1 MYHLDSMVP
10 YPLFLAIVVQSVLS
24 LLNISALFYVIIP
37 AAAKKYTGTEKYNKM
52 TAKNKNKKLE
62 KYL

>member
-1 MYHLDSMVP
+1 MKYYRADILK
-10 YPLFLAIVVQSVLS
+10 I
-24 LLNISALFYVIIP
+24 NISALFYVIIP

-52 TAKNKNKKLE
+52 TAKNKNKKPE

>member
-1 MYHLDSMVP
+1 MKYYRADILK
-10 YPLFLAIVVQSVLS
+10 I
-24 LLNISALFYVIIP
+24 NISAFFYMIIL

-52 TAKNKNKKLE
+52 TAKNKNKKPE

>member
-1 MYHLDSMVP
+1 MNAEDVSFGKILKYYRADILK
-10 YPLFLAIVVQSVLS
+10 I
-24 LLNISALFYVIIP
+24 NISALFYVIIP

>member
-1 MYHLDSMVP
+1 M
-10 YPLFLAIVVQSVLS
+10 
-24 LLNISALFYVIIP
+24 IIA

-52 TAKNKNKKLE
+52 TAKNKNKKPK

>member
-1 MYHLDSMVP
+1 M
-10 YPLFLAIVVQSVLS
+10 
-24 LLNISALFYVIIP
+24 IIP

-52 TAKNKNKKLE
+52 TAKNKNKKPE